1 MDQLSWE
8 KFFEKSSKLSSAPNK
23 VEDFNRLI
31 AHTKFF
37 FVISGYGAFTP
48 GYLIII
54 TKEFIP
60 SFAIIDKDQITELKI
75 LIDFLKKFIED
86 NYNRKSILFEHGMCA
101 CVGGLDRAHLHLM
114 SIPLET
120 TKKSLNQSINDT
132 LENRK
137 AGIDHIYYNNT
148 GTAIGGLT
156 DKEKYY
162 V

>member
-8 KFFEKSSKLSSAPNK
+8 KFFETSSKLTSIPNK

-31 AHTKFF
+31 AHTKNF

-54 TKEFIP
+54 TKKFIP
-60 SFAIIDKDQITELKI
+60 SFAIIDKDQITELKT

-101 CVGGLDRAHLHLM
+101 CVGGLDRNYQKNFK
-114 SIPLET
+114 SIY
-120 TKKSLNQSINDT
+120 K
-132 LENRK
+132 
-137 AGIDHIYYNNT
+137 
-148 GTAIGGLT
+148 
-156 DKEKYY
+156 
-162 V
+162 